1 MPYQNVMP
9 QFKAGTLHS
18 GAKRGPKVT
27 NPKQALA
34 IMLSEKRKSVGHADY
49 RSNLARLAREG

>member
-34 IMLSEKRKSVGHADY
+34 IMYDEKRRGTHTDGNLHKLY
-49 RSNLARLAREG
+49 RGDK